1 MNIQANKSFSKNHF
15 ELFGID
21 VDFDVAKNDLTEI
34 KKKLLLESHPDK
46 FSTGT
51 STQKRLALQWTS
63 KINEAFEILSDPVL
77 RASYICELSGYPINM
92 DNSRSLPIELI
103 EAQMELREK
112 LSFSVSSFETK
123 GFNSN
128 EIEKLEEEANFI
140 LDNSVAVLS
149 RLLKKKSSFDN
160 DLISKIKNEIHSCL
174 FAKKFLSEC
183 SSVRRR
189 YF

>member
-1 MNIQANKSFSKNHF
+1 MNIQANKNFSKNYF

-21 VDFDVAKNDLTEI
+21 IYFDVVLNDLTEI

-51 STQKRLALQWTS
+51 STQKRLALQWSS
-63 KINEAFEILSDPVL
+63 KINEAFETLSDPAL
-77 RASYICELSGYPINM
+77 RASYICELFGYPINM

-103 EAQMELREK
+103 EVQMELREK

-128 EIEKLEEEANFI
+128 EIEKLEEEANSI
-140 LDNSVAVLS
+140 LDNSVKLLS
-149 RLLKKKSSFDN
+149 KFLKKKSS
-160 DLISKIKNEIHSCL
+160 LK
-174 FAKKFLSEC
+174 
-183 SSVRRR
+183 
-189 YF
+189 